1 MNLIIDIGNS
11 VAKIAIFDKANTL
24 VIEPTDVSVEGKNHK
39 GKLPQ
44 GKRGAIVVEKVIGFV
59 DFATKQEQ

>member
-1 MNLIIDIGNS
+1 MYANYVAQNH
-11 VAKIAIFDKANTL
+11 AKIAIFDKANTL
-24 VIEPTDVSVEGKNHK
+24 VIDPADISVEGKNHK

-59 DFATKQEQ
+59 DTTAKANN